1 MLPAFNLHM
10 SGAKSALA
18 GGNHD
23 HASALVRKALGIAS
37 RMNDGK
43 RKGLCLRILK
53 WLKAGVR
60 L

>member
-18 GGNHD
+18 GGNRD
-23 HASALVRKALGIAS
+23 HANALVRKALGIAS

-53 WLKAGVR
+53 WLRKGIQS
-60 L
+60 